1 MALQALSLL
10 ALLPSLWPICCQ
22 DPIIWVI
29 TDMLLGAMELIHMI
43 PALVIP
49 PHLTVMEAPAPLL
62 ASNLTTP

>member
-1 MALQALSLL
+1 MFELEFTPFFL
-10 ALLPSLWPICCQ
+10 
-22 DPIIWVI
+22 

-49 PHLTVMEAPAPLL
+49 PHLTVMEAPVPLL